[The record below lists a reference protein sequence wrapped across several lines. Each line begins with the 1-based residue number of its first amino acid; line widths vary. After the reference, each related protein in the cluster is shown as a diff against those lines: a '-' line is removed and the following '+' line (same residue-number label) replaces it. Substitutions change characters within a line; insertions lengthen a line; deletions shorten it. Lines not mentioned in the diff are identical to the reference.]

1 VAFAPLVTF
10 VSKATGKPIAPA
22 ADFFIMKVT
31 GIAGS
36 PRGKNSSTLRLI
48 EAALAGAGQAGAEVE
63 IIDITK
69 LQINYCK
76 GCGTCYS
83 KGRCGQDDDFC
94 YVLDKITD
102 SDGIVLGSPA
112 YFDSV
117 TAQMKTL
124 MDRMSDAI
132 HCQQLSGKYGFAVCT
147 TGSSGEGPVT
157 NYMNDFLIMCG
168 AFVTGGVGA
177 AVGIDPCSMDRA
189 SKTAYAMGKDLV
201 IAVREKRAYPEQEDR
216 QRKIRKWL
224 RERILANKEPWA
236 HDYFYWTQ
244 QGWI

>member
-1 VAFAPLVTF
+1 
-10 VSKATGKPIAPA
+10 
-22 ADFFIMKVT
+22 MKVT

-36 PRGKNSSTLRLI
+36 PRGKNSSTLRLM
-48 EAALAGAGQAGAEVE
+48 ESALAGASQAGAAVE

-69 LQINYCK
+69 LRINYCR

-83 KGRCGQDDDFC
+83 KGVCMQDDDYS
-94 YVLDKITD
+94 YVLDKIAG

-124 MDRMSDAI
+124 MDRMSDVI

-147 TGSSGEGPVT
+147 TGSSGESRVID
-157 NYMNDFLIMCG
+157 YMSDFLVMCG
-168 AFVTGGVGA
+168 AFATGGVGA
-177 AVGIDPCSMDRA
+177 AIGSDSRSLDRA
-189 SKTAYAMGKDLV
+189 ADSAHAMGKDLV
-201 IAVREKRAYPEQEDR
+201 AAIREKRTYPEQEDR
-216 QRKIRKWL
+216 QRKVRKWL
-224 RERILANKEPWA
+224 REKILANKDSWA

-244 QGWI
+244 QGRV